1 VITELQEL
9 VAQKERFMSSISH
22 EFRTPLNGIIGLSEA
37 LMSNLCGAV
46 DDKVHHQLHI
56 IRTSGLRLLAL
67 INDIMDAAALRRS
80 QLFVK
85 SEPVRVRTRGSV
97 ACAEVTAA
105 HVFGCLP
112 RCLAHCHASAERAGR
127 LRCAT

>member
-1 VITELQEL
+1 MQVIMELQEL
-9 VAQKERFMSSISH
+9 IAQKERFMSSISH

-37 LMSNLCGAV
+37 LMSKSSGVV
-46 DDKVHHQLHI
+46 DAKVQHQLHI

-85 SEPVRVRTRGSV
+85 TEPVRVRAPRR
-97 ACAEVTAA
+97 CTAA
-105 HVFGCLP
+105 LANVHLN
-112 RCLAHCHASAERAGR
+112 RCLR
-127 LRCAT
+127 LISECEISSTFQLCPIS